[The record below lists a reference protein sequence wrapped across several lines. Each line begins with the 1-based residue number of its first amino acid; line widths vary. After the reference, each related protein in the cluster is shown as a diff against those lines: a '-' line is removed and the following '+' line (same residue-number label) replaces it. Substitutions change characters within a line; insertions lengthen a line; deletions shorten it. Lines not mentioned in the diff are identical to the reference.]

1 MNPNRKYGVSTISVN
16 GTKLDT
22 APKPTFQPGGVQRT
36 SVESDNG
43 AGRFS
48 EMPLDSRLECKVLIG
63 PGVSMREAQR
73 WDDVTLTV
81 ELDTG
86 QTYVVNHAYTA
97 EAVSA
102 NDAGFDLVMVGPEAE
117 ELTV

>member
-1 MNPNRKYGVSTISVN
+1 MNPNRKYGVTSIAVN
-16 GTKLDT
+16 GTKLET

-36 SVESDNG
+36 AVESDNG

-48 EMPLDSRLECKVLIG
+48 EMPLDSRLEVKVLIG
-63 PGVSMREAQR
+63 PGVSMRQAQA

-97 EAVSA
+97 EAVEA
-102 NDAGFDLVMVGPEAE
+102 NDGGFNLVMAGPEAE
-117 ELTV
+117 ELSL